1 MVARLYQEDLGTRA
15 DPVMAYIWMDLAA
28 ERMYHDFLV
37 LREHYW
43 ARLDALQQAQAIER
57 GQQIYADYGDRVAK
71 PRMERALRDGR
82 QQITG
87 SRLGY
92 VSSGL
97 IVVQRRGNEQGIV
110 TPGSI
115 VYDNDYWRAADYW
128 CLQDNYWRP
137 ALTPSVEIGRPDT
150 VRDDKAV
157 DD

>member
-1 MVARLYQEDLGTRA
+1 MVARLYQEGLGTRA

-28 ERMYHDFLV
+28 ERMYPDFLV

-43 ARLDALQQAQAIER
+43 ARLGALQQAQAIER
-57 GQQIYADYGDRVAK
+57 GQQVYADYGDRVTK

-97 IVVQRRGNEQGIV
+97 IVVPRRGNEQGIV

-115 VYDNDYWRAADYW
+115 VYDNDYWRVADNW
-128 CLQDNYWRP
+128 CLQDN
-137 ALTPSVEIGRPDT
+137 
-150 VRDDKAV
+150 
-157 DD
+157 